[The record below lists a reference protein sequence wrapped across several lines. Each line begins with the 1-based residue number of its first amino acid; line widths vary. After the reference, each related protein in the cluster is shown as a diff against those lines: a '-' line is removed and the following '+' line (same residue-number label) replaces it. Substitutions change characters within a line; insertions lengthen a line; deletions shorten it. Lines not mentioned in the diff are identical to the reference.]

1 MKIRL
6 SNGTSFKF
14 FPRQYEA
21 VDISVG
27 FEIEDEV
34 QEDGFA
40 DKVKEMSDKIKE
52 VLKSEIDSKTAEY
65 LVKAEKMKR
74 DIRKAMDK

>member
-1 MKIRL
+1 MKIKL
-6 SNGTSFKF
+6 SNGTAFKF

-34 QEDGFA
+34 NEENMDE
-40 DKVKEMSDKIKE
+40 KISSMSEKIKE
-52 VLKSEIDSKTAEY
+52 VLKKEIDSKTAEY
-65 LVKAEKMKR
+65 LVKAEKMKKE
-74 DIRKAMDK
+74 IRKAMDR